1 LLITCVPVFL
11 IDSLD
16 AMKSLPADLL
26 QMARSFRP
34 TTMQVLRTIIIPGI
48 IPNLPTSWKINLTLA
63 VRVVTVAELV
73 GAVNGLGHGLVLT
86 QEMFSV
92 SDVFAWTA
100 VLVIILYVL
109 QGLVSMAE
117 HYLLRWR
124 SVEA

>member
-1 LLITCVPVFL
+1 
-11 IDSLD
+11 
-16 AMKSLPADLL
+16 
-26 QMARSFRP
+26 
-34 TTMQVLRTIIIPGI
+34 
-48 IPNLPTSWKINLTLA
+48 
-63 VRVVTVAELV
+63 V
-73 GAVNGLGHGLVLT
+73 GAVNGVGHGLVLA

-109 QGLVSMAE
+109 QGLVSLAE